1 MRGLSHGE
9 PRLPAPFTSPPSGGS
24 SASCGDPPPIADPGA
39 SPDARKPRRAEPP
52 LVALVGP
59 TASGKS
65 ELALYLAERLNGE
78 IINYDSVQVYRG
90 LDIGSGKVR
99 PAGRRRAAH
108 HLLDVVEPG
117 EVFTAGQYRRMALTI
132 LADVRQRGML
142 PILAGGTGLYLRAL
156 LDGLFD
162 GPTRSGDLRARLRR
176 MAGRRGPQALHRVLR
191 RLDSKAAERIHPND
205 THKVI
210 RAVEVCLL
218 ARQPV
223 SALYARG
230 RERLQGFKVF
240 KAGLNPRR
248 AELCERIDRRVESMF
263 ASGLV
268 EETRAALARH
278 AERLRIEPGALRAL
292 GYRQACAVLEDQLD
306 PASAIRA
313 TQAATR
319 QYAKRQMTWFRRES
333 DVTWFEGFGDD
344 PKVQSRV
351 FSWLTQVF
359 AAE

>member
-263 ASGLV
+263 ASGL
-268 EETRAALARH
+268 L
-278 AERLRIEPGALRAL
+278 
-292 GYRQACAVLEDQLD
+292 
-306 PASAIRA
+306 
-313 TQAATR
+313 
-319 QYAKRQMTWFRRES
+319 
-333 DVTWFEGFGDD
+333 
-344 PKVQSRV
+344 
-351 FSWLTQVF
+351 
-359 AAE
+359 